1 MLKES
6 DKTVQF
12 INIFYIQVTDSNY
25 FSLKKKWKEN
35 CHLNFPKKI
44 LTETYNMFNEKCTVS
59 KDLYVRKIDKNQANL
74 TIAKK
79 PSWL

>member
-1 MLKES
+1 
-6 DKTVQF
+6 
-12 INIFYIQVTDSNY
+12 
-25 FSLKKKWKEN
+25 
-35 CHLNFPKKI
+35 
-44 LTETYNMFNEKCTVS
+44 MFNEKCTVS